1 MNKGAIKNN
10 PLIKSKLVTTF
21 IVVSSLLSITTIG
34 SLFVLN
40 SQLREDN
47 KKLAQIEEKLNNNEL
62 NNNKQPEIDND
73 YIDEDKAKQ
82 IAKDEAKAIE
92 SKIKDYDF
100 ATSSQL
106 NNKYNDLISKINNLN
121 IPSSSGSTTI
131 VNQTT
136 GVEYEDIKS
145 QIRDD
150 FFPVG
155 SLYCSMDKDFDPN
168 VAWGGTWTKLDEGY
182 FVEATQDETK
192 INTQILAGLPNIV
205 GYFSAKVNN
214 SYQVG
219 GAFSQTERGSKTN
232 GDNGNYPSGRDFNAR
247 NGETKADGSTI
258 KSSSEHHV
266 YGNSDTVQ
274 PNAYYAYI
282 WRRDS

>member
-1 MNKGAIKNN
+1 MDKRGNLSNQ
-10 PLIKSKLVTTF
+10 LVKSWQMTIF
-21 IVVSSLLSITTIG
+21 VVIFSILSITTIG
-34 SLFVLN
+34 ALFVLN
-40 SQLREDN
+40 SKLIEDN
-47 KKLAQIEEKLNNNEL
+47 KRLTQVEEQLKDDEINSNI
-62 NNNKQPEIDND
+62 QPEINND

-82 IAKDEAKAIE
+82 IAKEEAKAIE
-92 SKIKDYDF
+92 SKINNYDF
-100 ATSSQL
+100 VTNSEL

-121 IPSSSGSTTI
+121 IPSSKGSTTI

-150 FFPVG
+150 FFPIG
-155 SLYCSMDKDFDPN
+155 SIYCSMDKDFDPN

-182 FVEATQDETK
+182 FIEATQDETK

-214 SYQVG
+214 SYEFG
-219 GAFSQTERGSKTN
+219 GAFSQTYRGSKTN
-232 GDNGNYPSGRDFNAR
+232 GDNGNYPSGRDFSAR
-247 NGETKADGSTI
+247 NGETKADGSTL
-258 KSSSEHHV
+258 KDSSEHHV

-282 WRRDS
+282 WKRES